1 MTASRNIA
9 LAYLSAI
16 CAVTST
22 GIAQAGALEG
32 AKLEVVSVATVAG
45 ARKPCPT
52 SSFTTSQRREE
63 SFLPI
68 IGGLLGSFAGKAV
81 DGFVDWL
88 EKRKDRLNGSRT
100 ATYTGEF
107 YDGDE
112 PRAACVIFTA
122 GTFGDDGNVAPKVYA
137 EFVPIY
143 YDLGAYTL
151 KPVYLR
157 YDQTVAE
164 AKSKTKFTSLVLT
177 TKYNV
182 PASKNAK
189 GEVNSS
195 ELADGATFTF
205 NFGKLP
211 TGTVLDHKAL
221 EAVNGG
227 LGQVAP
233 HFPDPQNASLPR
245 PLAYQ
250 MSALWTETAEPSP
263 LYTAAVASLK
273 DQKDEIGK
281 EIGGV
286 IKEILGIKEAAEADK
301 K

>member
-1 MTASRNIA
+1 MTISRNIP
-9 LAYLSAI
+9 LACLAIASIATSATT
-16 CAVTST
+16 AH
-22 GIAQAGALEG
+22 AGNLEG
-32 AKLEVVSVATVAG
+32 AKLEVIDLEPG
-45 ARKPCPT
+45 ASKPCRK
-52 SSFTTSQRREE
+52 SSYATANRREE

-68 IGGLLGSFAGKAV
+68 IGGLITSFAGKAI

-88 EKRKDRLNGSRT
+88 EKRKERLNGSRT
-100 ATYTGEF
+100 ATFTGEF
-107 YDGDE
+107 YRGDK
-112 PRAACVIFTA
+112 PRAGCVVFTA
-122 GTFGDDGNVAPKVYA
+122 GTFGDDGNVVTKVYA

-151 KPVYLR
+151 KPVYLS

-164 AKSKTKFTSLVLT
+164 ARSKTKFTSLVLT

-182 PASKNAK
+182 PATKNAK
-189 GEVNSS
+189 GQVNSS
-195 ELADGATFTF
+195 ELTDGPTFAF
-205 NFGKLP
+205 NYGQLA

-233 HFPDPQNASLPR
+233 HFPNPDNERLPR

-250 MSALWTETAEPSP
+250 MGALWTETAEPSP
-263 LYTAAVASLK
+263 LYTAAVATLK
-273 DQKDEIGK
+273 GHKDEIGK

-286 IKEILGIKEAAEADK
+286 IKEILGIKGDDAADQTK
-301 K
+301 